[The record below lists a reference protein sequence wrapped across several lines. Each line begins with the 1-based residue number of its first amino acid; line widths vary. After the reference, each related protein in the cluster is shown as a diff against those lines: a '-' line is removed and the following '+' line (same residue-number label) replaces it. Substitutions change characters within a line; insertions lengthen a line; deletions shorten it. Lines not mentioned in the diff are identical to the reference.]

1 MIPGAYQGSAYPVSL
16 ELFEVSVKGIR
27 ATGSFPE
34 ELEPAISP
42 EPGGGAGGVG
52 GGAVFEFSGGDAVR
66 GGTNDWRM
74 ENDCVIVNSC
84 P

>member
-16 ELFEVSVKGIR
+16 GLFEVSIKGIR

-66 GGTNDWRM
+66 GVGAP
-74 ENDCVIVNSC
+74 CG
-84 P
+84 